1 MSHAQSGILLKNSH
15 AVFLEADITQK
26 DAQTLKSIA
35 SVCQVFVEKLQ
46 ALQAQYDKANLGA
59 VVAFG
64 HVLWQELKQAN
75 HADSGSEL
83 VPFTQ
88 KGTHVA
94 DSKANHV
101 APATQHNLLIHI
113 QSQRHDV
120 NFSVAQLAVALFGD
134 FFEIKEEIHGFR
146 WVEDRD
152 LSGFVD
158 GTENPAGNDRA
169 TVALIPADQP
179 DANGSYVL
187 TQRYEHDLNKWQ
199 TLDTEQQEKVIG
211 RTKADDQELPSSE
224 RPDTSHVSRVDLKE
238 DGKGLKILRQS
249 LPYGTASGVH
259 GLYFMAYCHT
269 LHNIDAQLNSM
280 FGETDGKTDLMMTHL
295 SKAVTGSYYFAPS
308 LTQLVSL

>member
-15 AVFLEADITQK
+15 AVFLEADLANQDT
-26 DAQTLKSIA
+26 DTLKRITSA
-35 SVCQVFVEKLQ
+35 CQVFTEKLQ
-46 ALQAQYDKANLGA
+46 ELQAQYDAANLGA

-64 HVLWQELKQAN
+64 HELWQALKEAN

-94 DSKANHV
+94 GNNTNHI
-101 APATQHNLLIHI
+101 APATQHDLLIHI

-120 NFSVAQLAVALFGD
+120 NFSLAQLAVALFSE
-134 FFEIKEEIHGFR
+134 FSNITEEIHGFR
-146 WVEDRD
+146 WVEERD

-158 GTENPAGNDRA
+158 GTENPAGDERA
-169 TVALIPADQP
+169 AVALIADNQP
-179 DANGSYVL
+179 DAKGSYVL
-187 TQRYEHDLNKWQ
+187 VQRYEHDLNKWQ
-199 TLDTEQQEKVIG
+199 QLDTEQQEKVIG

-238 DGKGLKILRQS
+238 NGKGLKILRQS

-259 GLYFMAYCHT
+259 GLYFVAYCHT

-280 FGETDGKTDLMMTHL
+280 FGETDGKTDLMMKHL

-308 LTQLVSL
+308 LTQLLSL